1 MGGDAVSV
9 LAAARAAGL
18 EVRAEP
24 GRLVVRGPR
33 SRAELAERLLE
44 RTGEVLA
51 LLAAEDA
58 EVAWRVAA
66 MRPQVPP
73 RGPIPVLMAR
83 EVGAAPGCCPSCG
96 DPLGQGRGLRCGPCA
111 RAAWLVLHEVREG
124 VGEA

>member
-1 MGGDAVSV
+1 MDGEVVSV
-9 LAAARAAGL
+9 LAEARAAGL
-18 EVRAEP
+18 AVRADD

-33 SRAELAERLLE
+33 RAEPIAQRLLA

-73 RGPIPVLMAR
+73 RGPIPVLVAR
-83 EVGAAPGCCPSCG
+83 DVVPAPGCCPSCG
-96 DPLGQGRGLRCGPCA
+96 DPRGEGRSLRCASCA
-111 RAAWLVLHEVREG
+111 RAAWSVLHEVREG
-124 VGEA
+124 AGP